1 MQQRRTSDDGKQC
14 GNAGRVKNLGAK
26 EKARRKKCKVRSSL
40 IKKNKAFEKSFMRV
54 GVKKLLRAGVV
65 PARTWG
71 VHAVGMVPTEKFKS
85 RRQMAAAAGKKST
98 TSLSLFMEV
107 FGLEVEEDLS
117 ALAAR
122 IGQKEWIGKWAVEQK
137 EAWINQALE
146 VQTSSRSGD
155 VRNQRFGR
163 QVAALAHPDI

>member
-40 IKKNKAFEKSFMRV
+40 IKKNKAFQKSFMRV

-71 VHAVGMVPTEKFKS
+71 VHAVGMVPTEIFIS

-107 FGLEVEEDLS
+107 FGLEVEEDIS
-117 ALAAR
+117 ALAAQHWAE
-122 IGQKEWIGKWAVEQK
+122 GVDWKVAVEQK

-146 VQTSSRSGD
+146 VQTSSLSGD